1 MIVMAE
7 LKVLVGRRLRQMR
20 KEKGLT
26 QLVTA
31 ERAEMV
37 DTYLAGVERGER
49 NISLES
55 LEKIVNALDA
65 EPIDAFRFGGLELGK
80 GLDEKRD
87 VIRLLAAFLEERSM
101 AEIELIRKLTR
112 DVMATIDAEKRK
124 KN

>member
-1 MIVMAE
+1 MAE
-7 LKVLVGRRLRQMR
+7 LKALVGKRLRQMR

-26 QLVTA
+26 QLSLS

-55 LEKIVNALDA
+55 LEKIVTALDA
-65 EPIDAFRFGGLELGK
+65 EPIDAFRFGELELGK
-80 GLDEKRD
+80 GLEGKRD
-87 VIRLLAAFLEERSM
+87 TIRLLASFLEERSIE
-101 AEIELIRKLTR
+101 EIELIRRMTK

-124 KN
+124 NN